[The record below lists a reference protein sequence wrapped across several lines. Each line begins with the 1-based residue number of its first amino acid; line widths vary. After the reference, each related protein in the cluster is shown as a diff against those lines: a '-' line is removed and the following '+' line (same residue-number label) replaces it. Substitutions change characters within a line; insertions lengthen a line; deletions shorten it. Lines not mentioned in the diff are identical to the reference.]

1 MLFVNRRPRKSIAG
15 GRSAATFCVRA
26 EQLEDRILLTPD
38 LGGTSPTTPPL
49 IASAPFGMDFG
60 GATQGQG
67 AGFSVADVGDVN
79 GTGYDDFVI
88 GAPTVSTASGPST
101 LGSGVGSEAFLVMG
115 SQTVNVAGVT
125 NWAATA
131 PASPAYTANDRVG
144 SLGQL
149 GAATQTNPTNPTGP
163 NLNFPF
169 AGVTFVNTI
178 NVTSMLGASVAG
190 VRLPS
195 GQGAISDRCAW
206 CHRRQ

>member
-15 GRSAATFCVRA
+15 GARAAAFRARA
-26 EQLEDRILLTPD
+26 ERLEDKLLLTTD

-60 GATQGQG
+60 GPTQGQG

-88 GAPTVSTASGPST
+88 GAPTVSTTSGPGT
-101 LGSGVGSEAFLVMG
+101 IGSGVDSAVYLVMG
-115 SQTVNVAGVT
+115 SQTVNVAAVT

-131 PASPAYTANDRVG
+131 PATPAYTANDRVG

-149 GAATQTNPTNPTGP
+149 ALPPRQTPRTLLDPISISR
-163 NLNFPF
+163 LR
-169 AGVTFVNTI
+169 
-178 NVTSMLGASVAG
+178 AS
-190 VRLPS
+190 RS
-195 GQGAISDRCAW
+195 STRST
-206 CHRRQ
+206 